1 MEELRVIINAGS
13 FGLLTFIVI
22 AALKW
27 LPKYAQEMQNERE
40 VLRSAYAQRLD
51 QQDEARTADHE
62 TLLEALRAEREEWF
76 RHLDLQE
83 KECRRERA
91 QLMAAYR
98 EETKNER
105 DMCARNFNL
114 LVQEVR
120 ALKSSKEE
128 SR

>member
-1 MEELRVIINAGS
+1 MEEVKLIINAGS

-40 VLRSAYAQRLD
+40 VLRNAYAQRLD
-51 QQDEARTADHE
+51 QQDAARTEDRE
-62 TLLEALRAEREEWF
+62 TLLEALRSEREEWF
-76 RHLDLQE
+76 RRLDAQE
-83 KECRRERA
+83 KEFRRERA

-98 EETKNER
+98 EETKHER
-105 DMCARNFNL
+105 EMCARNFNL
-114 LVQEVR
+114 LVQEIR
-120 ALKSSKEE
+120 ALKFSKEE